1 MFSVNKILIFAF
13 CYLVISGVRCYS
25 CLWLELVPP
34 VVLLASVS
42 TLGIPTLSRVSV
54 FRVLSAGKLSSCRED
69 AQRSGA
75 QICLLD
81 EDEDLKRGL
90 SQKLCCFC
98 SPCAFLCRLVSEGL
112 GTQYGSLTCSGG
124 QSPPRWPP
132 LLWRGKV
139 PGCLEVRS
147 ASWLKVMAQNGAC
160 PRSCVASAFRRLSC
174 ADSPHFLYPFLC

>member
-1 MFSVNKILIFAF
+1 LISVTKILTFAF
-13 CYLVISGVRCYS
+13 CHLVIDGVSCYS

-98 SPCAFLCRLVSEGL
+98 SPCAFLCRLVSEGPRI
-112 GTQYGSLTCSGG
+112 QDGSLQTLPYTSLFSVSNS
-124 QSPPRWPP
+124 SP
-132 LLWRGKV
+132 LFSLMV
-139 PGCLEVRS
+139 IIYTYEYTYVFL
-147 ASWLKVMAQNGAC
+147 N
-160 PRSCVASAFRRLSC
+160 AFYTWSS
-174 ADSPHFLYPFLC
+174 DNLYNYLFES